1 MTDTVKGRPRKPVA
15 VNIYSQR
22 YYQERLKADF
32 DAEWNTVKDVVSSR
46 GRLAMMKQFVRDS
59 WNKETVEFRDA
70 LQEEID
76 QEYEA
81 QLQEWKKDEGTWQP
95 KTAREY
101 YEAMQ
106 DSSSVLAPFADA
118 LAQRMGMYVAI
129 LMVGPLHDG
138 EIGVRR

>member
-1 MTDTVKGRPRKPVA
+1 MTDIVKHRPRKPVA
-15 VNIYSQR
+15 INVYSQR
-22 YYQERLKADF
+22 YYQERLKTEF
-32 DAEWNTVKDVVSSR
+32 DEQWDGLRDIVPSR
-46 GRLAMMKQFVRDS
+46 GRLAMVKDFTRDS
-59 WNKETVEFRDA
+59 WNKETVEFCDA

-81 QLQEWKKDEGTWQP
+81 QLEEWNEGGTPP
-95 KTAREY
+95 KTDREY

-106 DSSSVLAPFADA
+106 DASSVLAPFADA
-118 LAQRMGMYVAI
+118 VSQRMGMYVAV

>member
-1 MTDTVKGRPRKPVA
+1 M
-15 VNIYSQR
+15 
-22 YYQERLKADF
+22 
-32 DAEWNTVKDVVSSR
+32 VKD
-46 GRLAMMKQFVRDS
+46 FTHNS
-59 WNKETVEFRDA
+59 WNKETVEFHDA

-81 QLQEWKKDEGTWQP
+81 QLEEWNKGGTP
-95 KTAREY
+95 LKTAREY

-106 DSSSVLAPFADA
+106 DTSSVLAPFADA
-118 LAQRMGMYVAI
+118 MSQHMGMYVTV